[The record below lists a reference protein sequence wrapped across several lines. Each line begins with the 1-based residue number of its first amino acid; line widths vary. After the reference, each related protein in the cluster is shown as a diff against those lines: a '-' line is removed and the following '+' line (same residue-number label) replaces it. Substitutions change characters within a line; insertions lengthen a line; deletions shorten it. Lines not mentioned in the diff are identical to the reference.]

1 MERNGTHLESSGGD
15 KSQVHKLREAVEA
28 QHGGKAKFVQIVPVL
43 EMSGGQAISN
53 TLVSVFDLRG
63 CTRGAFRAYAW
74 ARETPEGG
82 RNARCGLAHTLDCRP
97 NSCSPLNGRSRSKDS
112 EIDQCSASLEFL
124 LPLRYSIQASQDD
137 EDSASFGAHLVDCLM
152 RSASPIQSGWI
163 SSH

>member
-74 ARETPEGG
+74 ARETPEGEETLVAVLHTPWIVDPTHAV
-82 RNARCGLAHTLDCRP
+82 RSMVAVEARIQKSTSVRP
-97 NSCSPLNGRSRSKDS
+97 
-112 EIDQCSASLEFL
+112 
-124 LPLRYSIQASQDD
+124 
-137 EDSASFGAHLVDCLM
+137 H
-152 RSASPIQSGWI
+152 
-163 SSH
+163 